1 MFLVIHL
8 SSVFRDGE
16 LVVNPHFMET
26 LLIAGANAGGSDFV
40 PVAFMARSAVSFFI
54 WCVALKVLRLVYAG
68 HVHRMVLSFVAAGV
82 RFAVEKGFEGG
93 FIGLMC
99 LACLVF

>member
-1 MFLVIHL
+1 VFLVIHL

-40 PVAFMARSAVSFFI
+40 PVAFVARSAVSFFRG
-54 WCVALKVLRLVYAG
+54 CVALEVLRFAYVG
-68 HVHRMVLSFVAAGV
+68 HVHRIMLSFVAAGI
-82 RFAVEKGFEGG
+82 RFAVVESF
-93 FIGLMC
+93 
-99 LACLVF
+99 